1 MRVLITGTG
10 GFVGSHVLEE
20 ILAATD
26 WHVVS
31 VDSLTR
37 HNGTMDNIIYAMLA
51 TQAGSDR
58 ARVTHVTHDLTVPFS
73 PAQLRRIGG
82 IDYVVN
88 VASLCQVDASIHDP
102 RDFIKNNVDLQLTM
116 LELARTLKPRRFIHM
131 STDEVYGPGEPTT
144 GTDHRPSSP
153 YAASKAAQEDISRS
167 YARTFDVP
175 VTIVNSANMFGERQS
190 QLAFIP
196 RVVDMI
202 RRGESIPI
210 HFHDGEPG
218 GRHYT
223 YVRNVAGHV
232 VRLLIDA
239 TNSGDQYHWY
249 AREALR
255 GQEYITNDVLVQRIA
270 ALMEPCTVSFH
281 AVVADDVRPGYDPRY
296 ARLSGDNWQPRVDVS
311 TGLRQTVRWLSE
323 Q

>member
-1 MRVLITGTG
+1 
-10 GFVGSHVLEE
+10 
-20 ILAATD
+20 
-26 WHVVS
+26 
-31 VDSLTR
+31 
-37 HNGTMDNIIYAMLA
+37 
-51 TQAGSDR
+51 
-58 ARVTHVTHDLTVPFS
+58 
-73 PAQLRRIGG
+73 
-82 IDYVVN
+82 
-88 VASLCQVDASIHDP
+88 
-102 RDFIKNNVDLQLTM
+102 
-116 LELARTLKPRRFIHM
+116 
-131 STDEVYGPGEPTT
+131 
-144 GTDHRPSSP
+144 
-153 YAASKAAQEDISRS
+153 
-167 YARTFDVP
+167 
-175 VTIVNSANMFGERQS
+175 
-190 QLAFIP
+190 
-196 RVVDMI
+196 MI